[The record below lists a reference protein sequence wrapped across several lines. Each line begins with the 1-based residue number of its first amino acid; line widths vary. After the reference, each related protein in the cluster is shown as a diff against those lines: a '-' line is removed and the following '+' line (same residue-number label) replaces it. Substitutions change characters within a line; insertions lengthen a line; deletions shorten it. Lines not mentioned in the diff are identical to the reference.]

1 MDKEM
6 FINEKATLAAEIEVV
21 EKSIAELQASIADK
35 KDDLRILD
43 RLQAKY
49 FPEPIEPI
57 EPVEE
62 IIAEETTT
70 DEAIMLEPQ
79 EQ

>member
-49 FPEPIEPI
+49 FPEPEITAEPEI
-57 EPVEE
+57 TEPVEVTAAPSE
-62 IIAEETTT
+62 II
-70 DEAIMLEPQ
+70 
-79 EQ
+79 

>member
-6 FINEKATLAAEIEVV
+6 FTKEKATLAAEIEVV

-43 RLQAKY
+43 RLQTKY
-49 FPEPIEPI
+49 FPEPI

-79 EQ
+79 QQ

>member
-6 FINEKATLAAEIEVV
+6 FIKEKAALAAEIDAV
-21 EKSIAELQASIADK
+21 ENSIAELKASIADK

-49 FPEPIEPI
+49 FPEPEP
-57 EPVEE
+57 EPEVAEAVE
-62 IIAEETTT
+62 AP
-70 DEAIMLEPQ
+70 AAQ
-79 EQ
+79 ENL